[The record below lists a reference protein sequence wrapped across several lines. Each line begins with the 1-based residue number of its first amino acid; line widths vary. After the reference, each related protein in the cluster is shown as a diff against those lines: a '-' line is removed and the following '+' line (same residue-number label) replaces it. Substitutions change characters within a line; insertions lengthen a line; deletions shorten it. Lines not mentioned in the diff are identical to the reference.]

1 MKHAPNMMDTS
12 LEELKGLSERLESR
26 RLDEDDYAVVANV
39 VATVMYLKQVYDDKS
54 MSIKRLLNLLF
65 GSVSSE
71 KTDKL
76 LAQLEA
82 AGKSAGKS
90 GQKQDK
96 ARGKKRKPKGHGRNG
111 ASAYTGAERVQVTL
125 KQLATGDVCP
135 CCPHGKGKVYPSSE
149 GPKRL
154 VRLRGEAPVQ
164 AKVWEL
170 ERLRCNL
177 CGEVFTAEAPEEARR
192 EKYDASVAAI
202 IALLKYGCGFPFYR
216 LAQLQSNFGVP
227 LAASTQWEIVSEA
240 ASQLQP
246 VFDELRRQAANG
258 KLLHNDDTSMRVLE
272 LMKENRQHATRGDPD
287 ELVGQD
293 NGKQNQ
299 KQNKKKRTGMF
310 TTGIVS
316 VTEEHEIAIFNTG
329 REHAGESLAELLKER
344 TSAQPPLQMCD
355 ALSRNI
361 PKEFETIL
369 GNCLTH
375 ARRYFVKVVEAFP
388 EQCLFVIKILRDV
401 YKHDEKTREQNM
413 SPEKRLDYHQEH
425 SGPLMKKL
433 HEWLELQFSDKLVEP
448 NSSLGQAISY
458 MLNHW
463 SKLTLFLR
471 VPGAPLDNNICERIL
486 KQAILHRKNALFYKT
501 LNGAAVGDLF
511 MSFIHTCRLPR
522 VNALDYLTE
531 LLRHHE
537 QAALEPNR
545 WMPWNYKDH
554 LMPSPSE

>member
-1 MKHAPNMMDTS
+1 MLDTS
-12 LEELKGLSERLESR
+12 VEELGSLIERLESR
-26 RLDEDDYAVVANV
+26 RLGEGDYDVMASVVS
-39 VATVMYLKQVYDDKS
+39 TVMYLKQVHDDKS
-54 MSIKRLLNLLF
+54 MSIKRLLDLLF

-76 LAQLEA
+76 IAQLEA
-82 AGKSAGKS
+82 AGKSTGKS
-90 GQKQDK
+90 GEKKDK
-96 ARGKKRKPKGHGRNG
+96 DRSKGKKKKPKGHGRNG
-111 ASAYTGAERVQVTL
+111 ASAYTGAERVPVAL
-125 KQLATGDVCP
+125 KELATGDVCP
-135 CCPHGKGKVYPSSE
+135 CCPNGKGKVYPSSE

-154 VRLRGEAPVQ
+154 VRLRGEAPVK

-177 CGEVFTAEAPEEARR
+177 CGEVFTAEAPVAAGR
-192 EKYDASVAAI
+192 EKYDASVGAI
-202 IALLKYGCGFPFYR
+202 IAVLKYGCGFPFYR
-216 LAQLQSNFGVP
+216 LEQLQSNFGVP
-227 LAASTQWEIVSEA
+227 LAASTQWGIVSEA
-240 ASQLQP
+240 AAQLRP

-287 ELVGQD
+287 ELVDQD
-293 NGKQNQ
+293 NWKQNQ

-316 VTEEHEIAIFNTG
+316 VTDEHEIAIFNTG
-329 REHAGESLAELLKER
+329 REHAGESLAELMKER
-344 TSAQPPLQMCD
+344 TSAKPPLQMCD

-401 YKHDEKTREQNM
+401 YEHDEKTREQKI
-413 SPEKRLDYHQEH
+413 SPEKRLDYHKEH
-425 SGPLMKKL
+425 SAPLMETL
-433 HEWLELQFSDKLVEP
+433 HEWLESQFSDKLVEP
-448 NSSLGQAISY
+448 NSSLGQAIQY

-471 VPGAPLDNNICERIL
+471 VPGAPLDNNICERTL

-511 MSFIHTCRLPR
+511 MSVIHTCRLPG

-531 LLRHHE
+531 LLQHAE
-537 QAALEPNR
+537 QAALEPNK
-545 WMPWNYKDH
+545 WMPWNYNDQ
-554 LMPSPSE
+554 LTPPPSE

>member
-12 LEELKGLSERLESR
+12 LKELGGLIERLESR
-26 RLDEDDYAVVANV
+26 RLDEDDYSVVANV
-39 VATVMYLKQVYDDKS
+39 VATVMYLKQVHDDKS
-54 MSIKRLLNLLF
+54 MSIKRLLDLLF

-71 KTDKL
+71 KTAQL
-76 LAQLEA
+76 VAQLEA
-82 AGKSAGKS
+82 AGKSSGKR
-90 GQKQDK
+90 GQRKDK
-96 ARGKKRKPKGHGRNG
+96 ARGKKKPPKGHGRNG
-111 ASAYTGAERVQVTL
+111 ASAYTGAERIQVAL
-125 KQLATGDVCP
+125 KQLATGDVCR
-135 CCPHGKGKVYPSSE
+135 CCSKGKVYPSSE

-154 VRLRGEAPVQ
+154 VRLRGEAPVT
-164 AKVWEL
+164 AKVWEM

-177 CGEVFTAEAPEEARR
+177 CGEVFAAEAPTESGR
-192 EKYDASVAAI
+192 EKHDATVGAI

-216 LAQLQSNFGVP
+216 LEQLQSNFGVP
-227 LAASTQWEIVSEA
+227 LAASTQWEIVSETA
-240 ASQLQP
+240 QQHQP

-287 ELVGQD
+287 ELVDQD
-293 NGKQNQ
+293 KG

-316 VTEEHEIAIFNTG
+316 VTEEEHEIAIFNTG
-329 REHAGESLAELLKER
+329 REHAGESLAELMKER
-344 TSAQPPLQMCD
+344 TSAKLPLQMCD

-361 PKEFETIL
+361 PKEFDTIL

-388 EQCLFVIKILRDV
+388 EQCLFVIEILRDV
-401 YKHDEKTREQNM
+401 YEHDEKTREQRM
-413 SPEKRLDYHQEH
+413 SPEKRLDYHKEH
-425 SGPLMKKL
+425 SAPLMKKL
-433 HEWLELQFSDKLVEP
+433 HEWLESQFSDKLVEP

-463 SKLTLFLR
+463 TKLTLFLR
-471 VPGAPLDNNICERIL
+471 EPGAPLDNNICERIL

-511 MSFIHTCRLPR
+511 MSFIHTCRLR
-522 VNALDYLTE
+522 GVNALDYLTE
-531 LLRHHE
+531 LTRHAE
-537 QAALEPNR
+537 QAALEPNK
-545 WMPWNYKDH
+545 WMPWNYNEQ
-554 LMPSPSE
+554 LTPSPSE